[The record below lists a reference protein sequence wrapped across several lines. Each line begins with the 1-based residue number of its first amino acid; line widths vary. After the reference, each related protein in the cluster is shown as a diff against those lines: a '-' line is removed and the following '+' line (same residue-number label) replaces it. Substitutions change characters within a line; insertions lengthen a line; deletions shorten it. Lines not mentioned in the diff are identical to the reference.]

1 MALKTELGERKQD
14 ENVFDQ
20 MHRLLCGGAIEDGAL
35 LRLDNYE
42 LDPTV
47 QAGIRARLNA
57 MTAENFQQHMDYH
70 GIRNELLEMHGF
82 NN

>member
-1 MALKTELGERKQD
+1 
-14 ENVFDQ
+14 
-20 MHRLLCGGAIEDGAL
+20 
-35 LRLDNYE
+35 
-42 LDPTV
+42 V

-82 NN
+82 NRSSLVHAH